1 MELVIKSN
9 MRLFFEKER
18 KGRYFTWFEGRI
30 FLNLDWLDV
39 KSNNK
44 IKKNR
49 IKKVNFKK
57 KLTTLL

>member
-1 MELVIKSN
+1 